1 MSLQDLLNTLRTEEQ
16 QLTKQLA
23 GIRGAISSLEAG
35 DANAATIRRRP
46 GQLRASM
53 SAHPRARKRSKL
65 SAKGRAA
72 ISAAQKARWAKI
84 RAGRK

>member
-1 MSLQDLLNTLRTEEQ
+1 MSVQDLLDTLRTEEQ

-23 GIRGAISSLEAG
+23 GIRGAISSLETGGASP
-35 DANAATIRRRP
+35 AAIRRGP
-46 GQLRASM
+46 GRAVAST
-53 SAHPRARKRSKL
+53 SGHSPARKRSKL

-84 RAGRK
+84 RAGKK

>member
-1 MSLQDLLNTLRTEEQ
+1 MSVQDLLNTLRTEEQ

-23 GIRGAISSLEAG
+23 GIRGAISSLESGAAG
-35 DANAATIRRRP
+35 DAAIRRRP
-46 GQLRASM
+46 GRPVAS
-53 SAHPRARKRSKL
+53 AGGHAPARKRSKL

-84 RAGRK
+84 RAGKK